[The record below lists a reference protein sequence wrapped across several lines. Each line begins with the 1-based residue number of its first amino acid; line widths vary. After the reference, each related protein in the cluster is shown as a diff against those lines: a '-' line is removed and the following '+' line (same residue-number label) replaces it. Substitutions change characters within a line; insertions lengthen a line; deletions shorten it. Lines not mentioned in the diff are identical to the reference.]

1 MSWSFSTVGSPESSG
16 LPKDIV
22 KGRENWLL
30 AEEVITN
37 DGLSTDQSSSVID
50 FLPYGKDFII
60 SAVNSATLSAT
71 APVDID
77 YCETKD
83 GTFTELATTGV
94 VVPVT
99 TVKQRD
105 LIDVSAKNVHA
116 PYLKLRL
123 DKTATLSTTT
133 TKTITLQVLC
143 PPNDGIVY

>member
-1 MSWSFSTVGSPESSG
+1 MWSFSRVGNPESSG
-16 LPKDIV
+16 LPKDIAQ
-22 KGRENWLL
+22 GREGWLL

-37 DGLSTDQSSSVID
+37 DGSSADQSSSVID

-60 SAVNSATLSAT
+60 SAENSATLSAT

-83 GTFTELATTGV
+83 GTFTDLATSGI

-105 LIDVSAKNVHA
+105 YIDVSAKSLQV

-123 DKTATLSTTT
+123 DKAATLSAATS
-133 TKTITLQVLC
+133 KTVTLQVLV
-143 PPNDGIVY
+143 PPADGVVY